1 MILFKKICILFA
13 LLQFSAV
20 LIPLPAFAFKTYH
33 VAVLPLI
40 NSAHCSDQE
49 VLQLVQT
56 KINDKFK
63 YPFYEIIPLAP
74 LSTDMQKNI
83 SEKTRDKANMTQ
95 LADALSADIVIAVE
109 LVRAESVIVHPSI
122 WNFSSNNDDTYVDTN
137 VLLTCYTYSAADD
150 RYLSFKA
157 STYGVEPMTADTDL
171 YHSVEKTMD
180 QLTSKLPYK
189 RVPQGAVTSSNNN
202 LSEKQ

>member
-1 MILFKKICILFA
+1 MILLKKICILFV
-13 LLQFSAV
+13 LLQFSSL

-63 YPFYEIIPLAP
+63 YPFYEIIPLSA
-74 LSTDMQKNI
+74 DMQKSI
-83 SEKTRDKANMTQ
+83 SEKTRNKANMIQ
-95 LADALSADIVIAVE
+95 LTDALSADIVIAVE
-109 LVRAESVIVHPSI
+109 LVRTESVIVHPSI

-137 VLLTCYTYSAADD
+137 VLLKCYTYSAADD

-189 RVPQGAVTSSNNN
+189 RVPQDAVTTSNNN
-202 LSEKQ
+202 FSEKQ

>member
-1 MILFKKICILFA
+1 MILLKRICILFV
-13 LLQFSAV
+13 LLQFSAL
-20 LIPLPAFAFKTYH
+20 LIPPPAFAFKTYH

-40 NSAHCSDQE
+40 NTAHCSDQE

-63 YPFYEIIPLAP
+63 YPFYEIIPLSA
-74 LSTDMQKNI
+74 DMQKNI
-83 SEKTRDKANMTQ
+83 SEKTRNKANMIQ
-95 LADALSADIVIAVE
+95 LADALSVDIVIAVE
-109 LVRAESVIVHPSI
+109 LVRTESAIVHPSI

-202 LSEKQ
+202 FSEKQ

>member
-1 MILFKKICILFA
+1 MILFKKICILIA

-83 SEKTRDKANMTQ
+83 SEKTRDKANMIQ

-109 LVRAESVIVHPSI
+109 LVRAESVIVQHPSI
-122 WNFSSNNDDTYVDTN
+122 WNFSSNDDTYVDTN
-137 VLLTCYTYSAADD
+137 VILKCYTYSAADD

-157 STYGVEPMTADTDL
+157 STYGVEPMTVDTDL
-171 YHSVEKTMD
+171 YHSVGKTMD

-189 RVPQGAVTSSNNN
+189 RVPQDAVTSSNNN
-202 LSEKQ
+202 LPEKQ